1 MASYGQLLE
10 DGYDPDQDIVYPLF
24 VKYFGDP
31 KMVKLKN
38 VDKFTMYITKIHA
51 LLGIE
56 YRYLIVIV
64 REDGYP
70 KGHVQN
76 LANLKWVSL
85 QTRTLS
91 DDYDSPVLSYV
102 PRRSPDIDRKIT
114 LSSKDSKQYVYSVE
128 DLPIRIAIIPKTG
141 GGYDY
146 APTGSVVVALET
158 FQTIVT
164 FV

>member
-1 MASYGQLLE
+1 MASYGQLIE

-24 VKYFGDP
+24 VNYFGDP

-38 VDKFTMYITKIHA
+38 VDKFSMYITKIHA

-56 YRYLIVIV
+56 HRYLIVIV
-64 REDGYP
+64 RQDGHQ
-70 KGHVQN
+70 KGHAQN
-76 LANLKWVSL
+76 LSALRWVSL
-85 QTRTLS
+85 QTRTLQ
-91 DDYDSPVLSYV
+91 DDYDAPILSYV
-102 PRRSPDIDRKIT
+102 PRRFPDIDKKIV
-114 LSSKDSKQYVYSVE
+114 LSSKDSRQYIYSV
-128 DLPIRIAIIPKTG
+128 DGLPIRIAIIPKTG

-146 APTGSVVVALET
+146 TPTGSVVVALET